1 MIGYNL
7 AETFAILLLMSIEG
21 AISNALSGAGGVIE
35 GLPGLLILVGISMAG
50 APHGGRPDRG
60 SLPEWSWGELASS
73 GLAPYH

>member
-35 GLPGLLILVGISMAG
+35 GLPGLLI
-50 APHGGRPDRG
+50 HGGDP
-60 SLPEWSWGELASS
+60 SWQIYAGKDSCCCLCCDVRLYLDVS
-73 GLAPYH
+73 GVSWK

>member
-35 GLPGLLILVGISMAG
+35 GLPGLLILVGSLSNVG
-50 APHGGRPDRG
+50 VPHN
-60 SLPEWSWGELASS
+60 
-73 GLAPYH
+73 